1 VRNLERALAAL
12 CRAAAVRVAAGGAS
26 APTAGSPMRADAAML
41 TAVLGPP
48 RFSGDELRERAS
60 APGVAAG
67 LVWSEAG
74 GLVQHVEATAH
85 APAPGAGARLQLT
98 GQLGDVIK
106 ESAAIALSW
115 VRSHAN
121 ALRLSCD
128 PAGDAA
134 GMQPSV
140 LLASRDIH
148 VHLPAGA
155 VPKDGPSA
163 GVTLATALVSLFS
176 GRAMRGDTAMTG
188 ELTLTGGVL
197 PVGGIKD
204 KLVAAHR
211 AGLARVLVPARNV
224 PDVEADV
231 PAAVR
236 AGLRVI
242 PCATMADVLREA
254 FEGGFD
260 LAPHAAKL

>member
-1 VRNLERALAAL
+1 
-12 CRAAAVRVAAGGAS
+12 
-26 APTAGSPMRADAAML
+26 M
-41 TAVLGPP
+41 
-48 RFSGDELRERAS
+48 
-60 APGVAAG
+60 
-67 LVWSEAG
+67 
-74 GLVQHVEATAH
+74 EATALS
-85 APAPGAGARLQLT
+85 PPPGAGPRLQLT

-121 ALRLSCD
+121 ALRLCVD
-128 PAGDAA
+128 PANGNAASDA
-134 GMQPSV
+134 QPSV
-140 LLASRDIH
+140 LLASRDVHI
-148 VHLPAGA
+148 HLPAGA

-176 GRAMRGDTAMTG
+176 GRPMRADTAMTG
-188 ELTLTGGVL
+188 ELTLTGSVL

-211 AGLARVLVPARNV
+211 AGLARVLVPARNM

-236 AGLRVI
+236 AGLRIV

-254 FEGGFD
+254 FDGGFE
-260 LAPHAAKL
+260 LPSHAAKL